1 MPVVVLGILLG
12 ISLFTVIPLIAE
24 KVWKC
29 KEEDRIAKQVDRD
42 VKIFYPGYQNAQW
55 EYFKKPEGMMYEW
68 ENVA

>member
-1 MPVVVLGILLG
+1 MM
-12 ISLFTVIPLIAE
+12 TIPLVAE

-55 EYFKKPEGMMYEW
+55 EYFKNPKGMMYEW
-68 ENVA
+68 EKVA

>member
-12 ISLFTVIPLIAE
+12 VSLMMTIPLVAE

-42 VKIFYPGYQNAQW
+42 VKIFYQDIRTHSGSTSKNLR
-55 EYFKKPEGMMYEW
+55 
-68 ENVA
+68 V